1 MGDLRPGAHRPS
13 ATTAWVRFLA
23 VVATLG
29 LVVTGCSSPD
39 EAPSA
44 GGDAELG
51 ASADINPQ
59 DPATLQQGGN
69 LRLALSGFPPNF
81 NYLHIDGNVADFGG
95 LLRWTL
101 PRAFFIK
108 PDGEMTVNSDYFTSV
123 ELTSTDPQ
131 VVTYTINPKAVWTD
145 GTPITWEDFAAQI
158 SATSGKD
165 DRFLF
170 AAPNGSERVESVTK
184 GVDDRQAV
192 ITFAQHYADWRGM
205 FAGNSMLAPKSMT
218 QDPEAFNRGFLN
230 GPAPSA
236 GPFMI
241 TSVDRAAQRITLT
254 RNPDWWGETPVLDSV
269 TYTVLDDAAKMP
281 ALQNNALDA
290 VGVAN
295 LDDLTIAR
303 RTQGVSI
310 RRAPAPSWYHMT
322 FNGAEGSILADPA
335 LRTAISK
342 GIDRQAIASVT
353 QRGLVDNPVPLN
365 NHIYLAGQEGY
376 QDNSIGFDPEA
387 AKRDLDAL
395 GWQLNGQFR
404 EKDGRR
410 LTIRDVFY
418 DAQSTRQIAQIAQN
432 NLAQIGVELQ
442 LNAVGG
448 GQLFTDFV
456 TPGNFDIA
464 QFSWVGD
471 AFALA
476 GLTQIYASGGESNFG
491 KIGSPEIDAQIEET
505 LSELDPAKARELANE
520 LDEMIWS
527 EGFSLPLFQSAGNV
541 AVRSTLANFG
551 PTGIGDLNYTAVGFM
566 KP

>member
-1 MGDLRPGAHRPS
+1 MGDLRPGARRPS
-13 ATTAWVRFLA
+13 AMTTWVRFLA

-158 SATSGKD
+158 NATSGKD

-520 LDEMIWS
+520 LDKMIWS

-541 AVRSTLANFG
+541 AVRGTLANFG